1 MRKLALC
8 FQLILAAVPAVLSAQ
23 VTPTVVPVA
32 PSAPP
37 PISTVPVNPLYEAGL
52 NASLLWQKGNPAD
65 VSAAFDKVGF
75 AIPEKG
81 ALGTIE
87 RRFLSDWIVALTW
100 SDPARAAAKLAE
112 WEKADPVADFSD
124 WWRQRLVLATRIK
137 LESNQLDEARKR
149 VEASQLAIRAA
160 ILAQIDTEKLKA
172 KSERRAVNDRELWRL
187 RAVEAAVRRAQFLVD
202 AREKGEA
209 VFPAYAPASVNP
221 FVDGSGSV
229 FLTDT
234 KPVLCA
240 DYDLKPEDWAIL
252 EVSLARNAKGSN
264 NAYVRP
270 FAASSFAAARPFLE
284 QRDKWS
290 IVVKN
295 GLGDE
300 WRKAVL
306 FRCTRNPRP
315 PSAAVPDVHYLF
327 ELLKPLTPKLRD
339 GFTFDMFRQS
349 PTLIANE
356 KQWVWLMN
364 MAYTPEANVP
374 GFQRQAQEALLA
386 GLKAMEKPDPVAIAI
401 MDNLMLR
408 DADAGRVRQVKYWLP
423 DRIAFLNKMRASNV
437 LPPRILSHFE
447 LQLAQRHESNAEPEL
462 ARKLYETIV
471 ARDHGTK
478 EEAAPEQIK
487 AQLRLAALAEA
498 SGRMSESREIF
509 AKIGLS
515 PDQCSIYQQRP
526 PMVDFK
532 HPDYSGAMLREEA
545 EGRLLFEFDLD
556 KAGLPSNL
564 RVTMASPPFLFDEKT
579 LDSFR
584 KARFAPITNG
594 GEALACKGAEQSF
607 MWRMAD

>member
-1 MRKLALC
+1 MRKLALS
-8 FQLILAAVPAVLSAQ
+8 FGLFLAAVPFALAAQ
-23 VTPTVVPVA
+23 VTPTVVPT
-32 PSAPP
+32 APP
-37 PISTVPVNPLYEAGL
+37 PPIVTSPSDPVYEAGL
-52 NASLLWQKGNPAD
+52 KAAQLWQKGNPAD
-65 VSAAFDKVGF
+65 VAAAYEKAGIAF
-75 AIPEKG
+75 PTKG
-81 ALGTIE
+81 ALRDVE

-100 SDPARAAAKLAE
+100 SDPARAEAKLAE
-112 WEKADPVADFSD
+112 WDKTDAVPEFSD
-124 WWRQRLVLATRIK
+124 WWVKRLVLATRIK
-137 LESNQLDEARKR
+137 LEAGQLDEAQRLIGL
-149 VEASQLAIRAA
+149 SQLSIRAA
-160 ILAQIDTEKLKA
+160 ILDQVAKEKLRA
-172 KSERRAVNDRELWRL
+172 KSDHRAVNDRELWRL
-187 RAVEAAVRRAQFLVD
+187 RAVETAIRRAQFLVD
-202 AREKGEA
+202 ARAKGEA
-209 VFPAYAPASVNP
+209 AFPAYAAANVNP
-221 FVDGSGSV
+221 FVDGTGSV

-252 EVSLARNAKGSN
+252 EVSLARNAKGN
-264 NAYVRP
+264 NDAYIRP
-270 FAASSFAAARPFLE
+270 FAASSFAAAKPFLE
-284 QRDKWS
+284 QSDKWNT
-290 IVVKN
+290 VVKN

-300 WRKAVL
+300 RRKAVF

-315 PSAAVPDVHYLF
+315 PGAAVPDVDYLF
-327 ELLKPLTPKLRD
+327 KLLKPLTPKLRE

-349 PTLIANE
+349 PTLIADE

-364 MAYTPEANVP
+364 MSYTPEANMP

-408 DADAGRVRQVKYWLP
+408 DAEAGRVRQVKYWLP
-423 DRIAFLNKMRASNV
+423 DRIAFLDKMRASNL
-437 LPPRILSHFE
+437 LPPRLLSHFE
-447 LQLAQRHESNAEPEL
+447 LQLAQRHESNVEPEL
-462 ARKLYETIV
+462 ARKLYQAIV

-498 SGRMSESREIF
+498 AGRKAESQQIF

-545 EGRLLFEFDLD
+545 EGRLQFEFDLD

-564 RVTMASPPFLFDEKT
+564 RVTLASPPFLFDEKT

-607 MWRMAD
+607 MWRMPD